1 MPAFV
6 QILIRCL
13 AWIGRHGAAGF
24 ALAML
29 AGIALPALA
38 STFRPVLPVTIFL
51 FVALTFARAD
61 FEGVRRVFAA
71 RRRLALM
78 TTWITLCMPII
89 ILPAVLAI
97 GREHIEP
104 GLLLGIAL
112 VAAAPPLMGFPAY
125 AALLGLDNS
134 IGIAL
139 LLVTMSAA
147 PLIAPS
153 LASLVAGAAVPID
166 PVVLG
171 LRLAS
176 LLGGSGLL
184 ALLLRRFVGPP
195 RLAALRHELDGL
207 NVVIYFIFAIAAM
220 DGVIDAALSSPA
232 TVALHL
238 AVGCGIAAVG
248 LATTYTLMRP
258 IGRPDAFV
266 LGLGTGMRNSGL
278 LVASLGAACPTTTY
292 LFFSLLQIPIY
303 CAPLVVTP
311 LVRKL
316 KASA

>member
-6 QILIRCL
+6 QALIRCL

-24 ALAML
+24 ALAIF

-38 STFRPVLPVTIFL
+38 NTFRPVLPVTIFL

-61 FEGVRRVFAA
+61 FAGVRRVFAA
-71 RRRLALM
+71 KSRLALM
-78 TTWITLCMPII
+78 TAWITLCMPVI
-89 ILPAVLAI
+89 ILPVVMLI
-97 GREHIEP
+97 GRDHIEP

-139 LLVTMSAA
+139 LLITMTAT
-147 PLIAPS
+147 PLFAPS

-171 LRLAS
+171 LRLAT
-176 LLGGSGLL
+176 LLGGAGLL

-207 NVVIYFIFAIAAM
+207 NVLIYFVFAIAAM
-220 DGVIDAALSSPA
+220 DGVIDAALNTPG
-232 TVALHL
+232 TVVLHL
-238 AVGCGIAAVG
+238 AVGSGIAAVG
-248 LATTYTLMRP
+248 LATTYALMRP

-303 CAPLVVTP
+303 CAPLVVGP
-311 LVRKL
+311 LVRRL
-316 KASA
+316 KANA